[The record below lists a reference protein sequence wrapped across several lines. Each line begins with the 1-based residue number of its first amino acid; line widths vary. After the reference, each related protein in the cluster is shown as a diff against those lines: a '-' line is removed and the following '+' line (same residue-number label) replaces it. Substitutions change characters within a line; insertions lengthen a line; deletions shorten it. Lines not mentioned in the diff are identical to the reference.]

1 MFRRGKFS
9 CPVALACAALLAISP
24 ATGQDAAGPMPQ
36 DEEGLWMLVEKQEQ
50 MLRTS
55 NRNVADEELLAYLHD
70 LTCRTLGGRCGE
82 LRLYVFRA
90 PGFNAFMMPNGAM
103 FIHTGLL
110 LRVGDEAELSAVLGH
125 EASHFFRKHTVEQMR
140 RWSKTASRLAVLNS
154 IVAAAGAMDA
164 ESAGTASS
172 ALQVA
177 GVVAGFQMLAYNRD
191 QERQA
196 DEDGIHWM
204 TEQGMDPGGA
214 PRIWRKLI
222 AEQEAG
228 GKEAGFSLLATH
240 PAPEERLNYLS
251 TIAGSSVRSAGD
263 SGQDAVPEVAPPA
276 SKRLLELV
284 GPRRMEWIG
293 DELEVQD
300 PKQFAAILAA
310 QSGFGID
317 GGMRYYLEA
326 KSWIKRADKQRRGA
340 TEALEAADTALQA
353 GADAADSMPA
363 EAWREWAKV
372 SLRLGKP
379 AAARSRFEKYL
390 ELAPDAWD
398 ARFVRRELERL

>member
-1 MFRRGKFS
+1 
-9 CPVALACAALLAISP
+9 
-24 ATGQDAAGPMPQ
+24 MPQ
-36 DEEGLWMLVEKQEQ
+36 DEEGLWMLVDKQEQ

-55 NRNVADEELLAYLHD
+55 NRNVADEELLGYLRD

-82 LRLYVFRA
+82 LRPYVIRA

-110 LRVGDEAELSAVLGH
+110 LRVGDEAELAAVLGH
-125 EASHFFRKHTVEQMR
+125 EASHFFRKHSVERLR
-140 RWSKTASRLAVLNS
+140 RWSKTASRLTVLNS
-154 IVAAAGAMDA
+154 IVAAAGGIDPD
-164 ESAGTASS
+164 SAGAASS

-177 GVVAGFQMLAYNRD
+177 GVMAGFQLLAYNRD

-204 TEQGMDPGGA
+204 TENGMDAAGA

-228 GKEAGFSLLATH
+228 GKDAGFSLLATH
-240 PAPEERLNYLS
+240 PAPKERLNYLS
-251 TIAGSSVRSAGD
+251 AIAGSSGRSAGG

-276 SKRLLELV
+276 STRILELI

-293 DELEVQD
+293 DELEAQA
-300 PKQFAAILAA
+300 PKQFAAILEA

-326 KSWIKRADKQRRGA
+326 RSWIKHADRQRRGA
-340 TEALEAADTALQA
+340 VEALRAADAALMA
-353 GADAADSMPA
+353 GEDAADSMPA

-390 ELAPDAWD
+390 DLAPDAWD
-398 ARFVRRELERL
+398 ARFIRRELERL